1 MAVSTRPAWYG
12 VSGVARATGVTP
24 ESVRKWESAG
34 RIPRAIRTDAGI
46 RLWPADVVDEIVA
59 AREAATSGRNVTAA

>member
-24 ESVRKWESAG
+24 ESVRKWESIG

-46 RLWPADVVDEIVA
+46 RLWPADVVDKIVS
-59 AREAATSGRNVTAA
+59 AREATKSRRGLPAA